1 MAAAKRYQIRVQGHL
16 SPQWADW
23 FDGITLEN
31 LPNGQAL
38 LTGSFPDQP
47 ALFGILTR
55 IHSLN
60 LPLLSVSRLEEDP
73 EVE

>member
-1 MAAAKRYQIRVQGHL
+1 MPAAKRYQIRVQGHL
-16 SPQWADW
+16 SQQWADW

-38 LTGSFPDQP
+38 LTGCFPDQP
-47 ALFGILTR
+47 ALYGVLAR

-60 LPLLSVSRLEEDP
+60 LPLLSVSRLQDDAEE
-73 EVE
+73 